1 MDSLNDPSAGG
12 ETWEYVL
19 HWDRCTE
26 NAFTSLVDSCRL
38 STRSE
43 EASSPQG
50 CAGRSGRNGKALRSR
65 NRLLVYCG
73 IGAEIAE
80 SFASGDENDL
90 CESREVGRSDSV
102 SFILCLATCHLR
114 TKIAARRM
122 VHAEAIT
129 TRTMVATIMWDWLGP
144 RFANDCL
151 MCQTKRDGPW
161 SRQQNALTTEAG
173 AISKSLE

>member
-1 MDSLNDPSAGG
+1 VGR

-19 HWDRCTE
+19 YCDRCTE
-26 NAFTSLVDSCRL
+26 NAFTSLVESCRL

-43 EASSPQG
+43 VISSPQG

-65 NRLLVYCG
+65 NRLLVCCG

-80 SFASGDENDL
+80 IFASGDENDL
-90 CESREVGRSDSV
+90 AESLEGGRSSSV
-102 SFILCLATCHLR
+102 SFLLRLATCHLGI
-114 TKIAARRM
+114 KIAARRM

-151 MCQTKRDGPW
+151 VCQTKRDGPW
-161 SRQQNALTTEAG
+161 SQQ
-173 AISKSLE
+173 